1 LRILKDIIVFFAP
14 KFHIDYL
21 RYTLS
26 KLENIGVNHYYD
38 VKLTVN
44 INLHT
49 DSWVRVPSKELLEHE
64 RGHYLIGS
72 LCALE
77 FKKRVI
83 SKNFKAT

>member
-1 LRILKDIIVFFAP
+1 
-14 KFHIDYL
+14 
-21 RYTLS
+21 
-26 KLENIGVNHYYD
+26 

-83 SKNFKAT
+83 SKVFKATKQPFESLESVDCKLEKIFNSTLDEYLDLERQYDQQT